1 MSWKIDLAGQR
12 AVAENESMTIK
23 GHVRRGVVVLEGGVT
38 LPEGTPVTVSCDVT
52 AEAKRPAG
60 TPVQFPLVH
69 SKQPGTLRLTGQKV
83 AELLEEE
90 DVSS

>member
-1 MSWKIDLAGQR
+1 
-12 AVAENESMTIK
+12 MTIK
-23 GHVRRGVVVLEGGVT
+23 GHVRKGVIVLEGGVT
-38 LPEGTPVTVSCDVT
+38 LPEGTPVRVSCHVT
-52 AEAKRPAG
+52 PDEGCAGKR
-60 TPVQFPLVH
+60 VEFPLVY